1 MELFLPLLVISFV
14 TFLSFRGLCISCLV
28 SIYFVQFCVQFN
40 SSSAMFSLVTSALI
54 IWCVP
59 VYFVWVVPRPLSCYP
74 SQLCVCMCVVV
85 VGWGSPKD
93 YILSSCSANIL
104 IFSHS
109 CDWFLV
115 YFLLPESSIWVC
127 NLQTIWPPL
136 LFIAK
141 LFKKTVDKPHKEC
154 SFFVSAWKRSGF
166 LALLLP
172 TVFTNALFWRLYFFC
187 YTCSL
192 YSTFVKEKFTL

>member
-1 MELFLPLLVISFV
+1 M
-14 TFLSFRGLCISCLV
+14 
-28 SIYFVQFCVQFN
+28 FN
-40 SSSAMFSLVTSALI
+40 SILVQLCFHLSPLPSSSGVCLYTLSELSLVMLSITVM
-54 IWCVP
+54 WCV
-59 VYFVWVVPRPLSCYP
+59 
-74 SQLCVCMCVVV
+74 CVCMCVVV

-154 SFFVSAWKRSGF
+154 SFFVSAWKRSGL

-172 TVFTNALFWRLYFFC
+172 TVCNNALFWCLYFFC